1 MSDLKIFNVDW
12 SHRVS
17 HVQINL
23 KKLSHLIPGSSGV
36 RGNFNRE
43 GGHPAPTPNKSVH
56 STALPSEAWGGT
68 GSWHHNGSGFTIV
81 VGPGPLLLLML
92 PLPFTR
98 QLSHRRSGTG
108 SVTPEWKE
116 WITLLVSRSRCRS
129 YFPVNQLIE
138 LQYSVLLA
146 AAPAL
151 PSPFQGLTHSS
162 ARSRGHPI
170 VAVVQYDW
178 TTVCCF
184 DKTTTN

>member
-1 MSDLKIFNVDW
+1 MSHLEY
-12 SHRVS
+12 SPLTLPGGRSGGEGPPPPPPPQPLTRVS
-17 HVQINL
+17 
-23 KKLSHLIPGSSGV
+23 IPQH
-36 RGNFNRE
+36 E
-43 GGHPAPTPNKSVH
+43 
-56 STALPSEAWGGT
+56 PSEAWGGT
-68 GSWHHNGSGFTIV
+68 GSWHHNGSGFTIAT

-92 PLPFTR
+92 PLPYTR
-98 QLSHRRSGTG
+98 QLSHRGSGTG

-151 PSPFQGLTHSS
+151 PRPFQGLTHYS

-170 VAVVQYDW
+170 VAVVQCDW
-178 TTVCCF
+178 TTV
-184 DKTTTN
+184 

>member
-1 MSDLKIFNVDW
+1 MLPLNLSDQPLT
-12 SHRVS
+12 RVS
-17 HVQINL
+17 
-23 KKLSHLIPGSSGV
+23 IPQH
-36 RGNFNRE
+36 E
-43 GGHPAPTPNKSVH
+43 
-56 STALPSEAWGGT
+56 PSEAWGGT
-68 GSWHHNGSGFTIV
+68 GSWHHNGSGFTIAT

-92 PLPFTR
+92 PLPYTR
-98 QLSHRRSGTG
+98 QLSHWGGRHRLRDARMGRMAAPFG
-108 SVTPEWKE
+108 A
-116 WITLLVSRSRCRS
+116 RSRCRS

-170 VAVVQYDW
+170 VAVVQCDW

-184 DKTTTN
+184 GTSSGGQFDDVSVSLLNKAWLFIRQYSYNL

>member
-1 MSDLKIFNVDW
+1 MS
-12 SHRVS
+12 
-17 HVQINL
+17 
-23 KKLSHLIPGSSGV
+23 IPQH
-36 RGNFNRE
+36 E
-43 GGHPAPTPNKSVH
+43 PT
-56 STALPSEAWGGT
+56 EAVGGT
-68 GSWHHNGSGFTIV
+68 CAWHHNGSGFTITT

-92 PLPFTR
+92 PLPYTR
-98 QLSHRRSGTG
+98 QLSHRGSGAG
-108 SVTPEWKE
+108 SMTPEWAE
-116 WITLLVSRSRCRS
+116 WLTLLGSRSQSRS

-170 VAVVQYDW
+170 VAVVQCDW

-184 DKTTTN
+184 ASSVSFPPTIRVGTI

>member
-1 MSDLKIFNVDW
+1 
-12 SHRVS
+12 
-17 HVQINL
+17 
-23 KKLSHLIPGSSGV
+23 
-36 RGNFNRE
+36 
-43 GGHPAPTPNKSVH
+43 
-56 STALPSEAWGGT
+56 
-68 GSWHHNGSGFTIV
+68 
-81 VGPGPLLLLML
+81 ML
-92 PLPFTR
+92 PLPYTR
-98 QLSHRRSGTG
+98 QLSQWGSGPG
-108 SVTPEWKE
+108 SVTPDWAEW
-116 WITLLVSRSRCRS
+116 LPFLVLWSRGSS

-184 DKTTTN
+184 GKSLEYFSRSAVQCSMYVVHTVYIIDIQHVYGAFGRVESDDVAVLDQCQRPAVSGFWADVDRGRDFT